1 MTKKDINTHRS
12 DCPLASSLDFFGD
25 KWSLLIVR
33 DLVYNGQCTF
43 KDFQQSWE
51 NMPTNTL
58 ADRLKRL
65 ESLEIIRK
73 EPYQQK
79 PVRYQY
85 LLADKGMDLLPAIKE
100 IVLWGQKHI
109 DHTVDI
115 VKVEKGIETMTRPV
129 SIAPEVAKK
138 YLKS

>member
-1 MTKKDINTHRS
+1 MPKKNINTHRS

-33 DLVYNGQCTF
+33 DLVYYGKCTF

-58 ADRLKRL
+58 AERLKRL
-65 ESLEIIRK
+65 ENLGIISK
-73 EPYQQK
+73 EPYQEK
-79 PVRYQY
+79 PVRYHYQ
-85 LLADKGMDLLPAIKE
+85 LAEKGMDLLPAIKQ

-109 DHTVDI
+109 DHTIEIVSVVDG
-115 VKVEKGIETMTRPV
+115 VERMSRPV
-129 SIAPEVAKK
+129 SVDDETASK
-138 YLKS
+138 YLN

>member
-1 MTKKDINTHRS
+1 M
-12 DCPLASSLDFFGD
+12 
-25 KWSLLIVR
+25 R
-33 DLVYNGQCTF
+33 DLVYYGQCTF

-65 ESLEIIRK
+65 EILGIIRK

-109 DHTVDI
+109 DHTLEI
-115 VKVEKGIETMTRPV
+115 VKVVDGVESMTRPV
-129 SIAPEVAKK
+129 SVAPETAKK